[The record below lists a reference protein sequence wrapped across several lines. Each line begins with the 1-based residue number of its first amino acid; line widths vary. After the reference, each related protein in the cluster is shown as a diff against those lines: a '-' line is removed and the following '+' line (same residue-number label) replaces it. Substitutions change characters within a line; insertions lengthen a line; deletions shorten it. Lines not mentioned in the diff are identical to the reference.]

1 MRTVLKT
8 VCGIAATLIVVS
20 ATGAAGQTRTPTKDD
35 PIRYRAFAV
44 QLQGGRSGQVDIAI
58 ERWTTESEREKLI
71 GLAMK
76 AKEGEPQTVITHPI
90 GIGKVGW
97 QTPEG
102 TTKVTGKRTN
112 PTWFPPASVRKEHKE
127 AGDPLPS
134 KVPPGPD
141 NPLGA
146 YMMTLGWPSYLIHG
160 TNKPY
165 GVGLRS
171 SHGCMRFYPEDIA
184 ELYGKIPV
192 GTKVTVVN
200 QPFVFGWHDGALYVQ
215 AFPVMEDDEREH
227 PKAADALLNAAIS
240 DEMWQKVKYH
250 GTAIDLL
257 RACNVLPARHASLP
271 GLSGRGFVVS
281 CVDATRAP
289 ANWPLR

>member
-1 MRTVLKT
+1 M
-8 VCGIAATLIVVS
+8 
-20 ATGAAGQTRTPTKDD
+20 
-35 PIRYRAFAV
+35 
-44 QLQGGRSGQVDIAI
+44 
-58 ERWTTESEREKLI
+58 
-71 GLAMK
+71 
-76 AKEGEPQTVITHPI
+76 KEGEPQTVITHPI

-112 PTWFPPASVRKEHKE
+112 PTWVPPVSVRKEHKE
-127 AGDPLPS
+127 AGDPLPA

-146 YMMTLGWPSYLIHG
+146 YAMTLGWPSYLIHG

-171 SHGCMRFYPEDIA
+171 SHGCMRFYPEDIG
-184 ELYGKIPV
+184 ELYEKIPV

-200 QPFVFGWHDGALYVQ
+200 QPFVFGWHEGALYVQ
-215 AFPVMEDDEREH
+215 AFPVMEDDQREH
-227 PKAADALLNAAIS
+227 PKAADTLLNAAIS

-250 GTAIDLL
+250 GSAIDLEL
-257 RACNVLPARHASLP
+257 VNSLVAAPRGIALPVSKPKITLDGYVAAARHVENRVPA
-271 GLSGRGFVVS
+271 G
-281 CVDATRAP
+281 
-289 ANWPLR
+289 ANWNGSEEMYYTAEEFEAARAGTPLPKKAPKATKKSTPKPALASDSGATGSR